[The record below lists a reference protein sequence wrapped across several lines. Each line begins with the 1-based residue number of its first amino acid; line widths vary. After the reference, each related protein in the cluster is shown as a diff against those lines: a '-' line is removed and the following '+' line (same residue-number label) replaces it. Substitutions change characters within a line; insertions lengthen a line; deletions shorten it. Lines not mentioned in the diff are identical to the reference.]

1 MSETADQPADQ
12 PTDEV
17 TDWLRGLLY
26 TGVGLGVLAVNR
38 LQVARRSAQKRL
50 STSSAK
56 TSDDKSGAAAQSG
69 GLPAGAVQALADILA
84 DPRKAQLLVGRL
96 LEELQDIDDRV
107 GGIENRF
114 TNMLE
119 DLEPDMPESAREI
132 SAAVRGLT
140 HDHATQIRAVFGL
153 RVR

>member
-1 MSETADQPADQ
+1 MAETADEPTDK

-38 LQVARRSAQKRL
+38 AQVARRSAQKRL
-50 STSSAK
+50 SASASKTPDGESETATESS
-56 TSDDKSGAAAQSG
+56 
-69 GLPAGAVQALADILA
+69 GLPAGAAQALADILA
-84 DPRKAQLLVGRL
+84 DPQKAQVLIRRL
-96 LEELQDIDDRV
+96 LEELRDIDDRV

-114 TNMLE
+114 TGMLE
-119 DLEPDMPESAREI
+119 DLEPDMPESARAI

-140 HDHATQIRAVFGL
+140 HDHATQFRAVFGL
-153 RVR
+153 KVR